1 MPLVKDRPKEIPLN
15 VKSFLKMKSI
25 KDITEPE
32 AIELLSFVNN
42 KYNASHF
49 LGISHKPVIA
59 ENGSE
64 QITFGGRS
72 IVGIQYYNGQDRC
85 TLHFDHTK
93 AVLWLYKN
101 GFDITE
107 LLENNAYMSE
117 MESDFDSAMF
127 SVYCLSQGE
136 EFFKPELKENCTVDY
151 FKKKCGEIYQ
161 EYLFKDYQ

>member
-1 MPLVKDRPKEIPLN
+1 
-15 VKSFLKMKSI
+15 MKSI

-32 AIELLSFVNN
+32 AIELLSFVYNQ
-42 KYNASHF
+42 YNASHF
-49 LGISHKPVIA
+49 LGISHEPII
-59 ENGSE
+59 EEDGRQ

-107 LLENNAYMSE
+107 LLETNAYMSE
-117 MESDFDSAMF
+117 MESDFDNALFEVYYLSKGVDF
-127 SVYCLSQGE
+127 S
-136 EFFKPELKENCTVDY
+136 KPEVKENCTVDY
-151 FKKKCGEIYQ
+151 YKKKCGEIYQ
-161 EYLFKDYQ
+161 EYISKDYQ